1 MVEVLKSCFQETP
14 CVAMAFASPL
24 CLRVTDPL
32 TQQERVDTMPQLDF
46 AKEFKGA
53 VQGIEATGNAINVQ
67 IVPATLE
74 KFTNCLMQKP
84 IGLHF
89 TGHGV
94 ENNAAML
101 G

>member
-1 MVEVLKSCFQETP
+1 M
-14 CVAMAFASPL
+14 
-24 CLRVTDPL
+24 
-32 TQQERVDTMPQLDF
+32 LDF
-46 AKEFKGA
+46 SKEFRGA
-53 VQGIEATGNAINVQ
+53 TQGIEETGNDINVH

-94 ENNAAML
+94 ENNAASL
-101 G
+101 GQETYLM

>member
-1 MVEVLKSCFQETP
+1 M
-14 CVAMAFASPL
+14 VAMAFASPL
-24 CLRVTDPL
+24 CYRVVDPK
-32 TQQERVDTMPQLDF
+32 TQNERVEILPQLDF
-46 AKEFKGA
+46 AKEFEGA
-53 VQGIEATGNAINVQ
+53 TQGIEETGNLINVQ

-89 TGHGV
+89 TGHGMQ
-94 ENNAAML
+94 NNFATI

>member
-1 MVEVLKSCFQETP
+1 ML
-14 CVAMAFASPL
+14 
-24 CLRVTDPL
+24 
-32 TQQERVDTMPQLDF
+32 PQLDF

-53 VQGIEATGNAINVQ
+53 TQGIEATGNSINVQ

-94 ENNAAML
+94 QNSAETL

>member
-1 MVEVLKSCFQETP
+1 M
-14 CVAMAFASPL
+14 PL
-24 CLRVTDPL
+24 
-32 TQQERVDTMPQLDF
+32 LDF

-53 VQGIEATGNAINVQ
+53 MQGINETGNEINVN

-89 TGHGV
+89 TGHGM
-94 ENNAAML
+94 ENNAETL
-101 G
+101 GQETYLM